1 MTEGATMR
9 LFLVRHG
16 ESVANA
22 GQIYQGWYDSPL
34 NHLGEQQALATARAI
49 ALRPNLRAVAVYA
62 SPLSRAWR
70 TGMAIGDALG
80 LTPIPHPGLREINV
94 GAASGLTFTAVNAR
108 WPDLGA
114 RRQALGLDHG
124 WPEGE
129 TGREF
134 FARVGATLDEII
146 AAHRD
151 DDGSP
156 EAAVVLASHGGTI
169 RFALAH
175 LRGETVDW
183 PGDHIDNCSISEA
196 LIAPDGRR
204 LVEINCITHLH
215 ENGG

>member
-1 MTEGATMR
+1 MR

-22 GQIYQGWYDSPL
+22 GHIYQGWYDSPL
-34 NHLGEQQALATARAI
+34 SRLGEAQALATARAI

-80 LTPIPHPGLREINV
+80 LTPIPHLGLREINV
-94 GAASGLTFTAVNAR
+94 GAATGLTFAAVNSR
-108 WPDLGA
+108 WPDLGVQ
-114 RRQALGLDHG
+114 RQTLGLDHG

-129 TGREF
+129 TGRQF
-134 FARVGATLDEII
+134 LARVGETLDEII

-156 EAAVVLASHGGTI
+156 EAAVVIASHGGTI
-169 RFALAH
+169 RFALAY
-175 LRGETVDW
+175 LRGETTDW

-204 LVEINCITHLH
+204 LVEVNCITHLH
-215 ENGG
+215 ENEG